1 MTFGDY
7 RRVIGF
13 LVHLRPFLA
22 GIDRTLLYG
31 MYDPFEVDHR
41 GHPPEAGTII
51 KLSRRVREQAER
63 WCGILHVISG
73 MFISG
78 LPKPKPLVASRL
90 TSHLFS
96 DAALL
101 GSGKPGIGGFI
112 HGFYWAL
119 ELDDRAMHLPIS
131 MLEFT
136 AITVGVIVFEP
147 LVRGEENVI
156 CTDSMNCVQV
166 LESGSAHL
174 ALMQHVHVVPRAARD
189 VEYSINAAD
198 SVRHTCGP
206 ANPLADAASRAKW
219 VEFFALCAQLGMV
232 PQRLVVPERAIA
244 ILESTLEAAAALS
257 SLESFSVGPPVDETA
272 GVEQN
277 GTARHDARA
286 KKVRRRGPM
295 AGVRVGEAKHP
306 GPGARAQRGSH
317 APHAPCGAR
326 RGGHGAR

>member
-63 WCGILHVISG
+63 WCGILQVISG

-101 GSGKPGIGGFI
+101 GSGFL

-131 MLEFT
+131 VLEFT
-136 AITVGVIVFEP
+136 AIIVGVIVFEP

-174 ALMQHVHVVPRAARD
+174 ALMQHVHVV
-189 VEYSINAAD
+189 
-198 SVRHTCGP
+198 HG
-206 ANPLADAASRAKW
+206 LA
-219 VEFFALCAQLGMV
+219 
-232 PQRLVVPERAIA
+232 
-244 ILESTLEAAAALS
+244 
-257 SLESFSVGPPVDETA
+257 VG
-272 GVEQN
+272 
-277 GTARHDARA
+277 R
-286 KKVRRRGPM
+286 
-295 AGVRVGEAKHP
+295 
-306 GPGARAQRGSH
+306 
-317 APHAPCGAR
+317 
-326 RGGHGAR
+326 